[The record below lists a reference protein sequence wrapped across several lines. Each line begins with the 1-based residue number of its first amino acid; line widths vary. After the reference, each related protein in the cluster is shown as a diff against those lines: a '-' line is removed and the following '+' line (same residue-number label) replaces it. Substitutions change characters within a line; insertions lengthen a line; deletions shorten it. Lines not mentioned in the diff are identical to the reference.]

1 MAVVIGVALALSAIF
16 ITAVFNALI
25 FPRLRPA
32 SPDGRLRVSVL
43 IPARNERLVI
53 SQTVKTLLKQTRSPD
68 EIIVLDDNSE
78 DGTAEA
84 ALAATDG
91 DSRLRVLT
99 GAPLPEGWLGKNWAC
114 HQLAQ
119 AAQGDLLIFAD
130 ADVVWIPGALAALV
144 ERAQD
149 SRADLLT
156 VWPTQLTET
165 WSERLIV
172 PLMALA
178 VLGYL
183 PLPLAHHTPFAAAA
197 AANGQCMVFR
207 RRAYDLVG
215 GHKSVRGQI
224 VEDVALARRIKR
236 AGLRLRMADGAGIIA
251 CRMYRD
257 WPSVRDGFGKNILAG
272 HGDSLVFLGI
282 STAFHWLAFVFPWL
296 WLLVNP
302 AELDGWPWIPF
313 ALIALG
319 VGARAITAAATRQR
333 LLDALLMPVSV
344 VLMTMIVGRAVWW
357 RLRYGGPRWKG
368 RTIVPGVPG
377 EALHG

>member
-1 MAVVIGVALALSAIF
+1 
-16 ITAVFNALI
+16 
-25 FPRLRPA
+25 
-32 SPDGRLRVSVL
+32 
-43 IPARNERLVI
+43 
-53 SQTVKTLLKQTRSPD
+53 VKTLLKQTRPPD

-84 ALAATDG
+84 ALAAADG
-91 DSRLRVLT
+91 DSRLRVLA

-119 AAQGDLLIFAD
+119 AAQGDLLIFTD
-130 ADVVWIPGALAALV
+130 ADVVWIPGALAALM

-156 VWPTQLTET
+156 VWPTQLTDT

-183 PLPLAHHTPFAAAA
+183 PLPLAHHTSFAAAA
-197 AANGQCMVFR
+197 AANGQCMAFR
-207 RRAYDLVG
+207 RRAYDLIG

-236 AGLRLRMADGAGIIA
+236 AGLRLRMADGAGMIA

-282 STAFHWLAFVFPWL
+282 STTFHWLAFVFPWL

-302 AELDGWPWIPF
+302 AGLDGWPWLPF

-319 VGARAITAAATRQR
+319 VGARIITAAATRQR

-377 EALHG
+377 GALHG